1 MRIKTQTLRD
11 EVSRQR
17 MWVESIGK
25 TEFSGFYVSISDI
38 HVVAFEGSPAY
49 KQSVADNSDSPGVD
63 LLAVWEFLEHF
74 GSEVVWRST
83 K

>member
-1 MRIKTQTLRD
+1 
-11 EVSRQR
+11 

-63 LLAVWEFLEHF
+63 LLAVWEFL
-74 GSEVVWRST
+74 
-83 K
+83 